1 MINSDISSQED
12 LVDVLLNLE
21 QSADLDL
28 PITANNVK
36 AIILVCIRTP
46 NMALRSSSLHVPIEA
61 ITENRV
67 TQGKICC
74 DLYINDLVI
83 SVDGNLLNSLAVGI
97 KIGRHYIVDAIS
109 VEESQMSSAL
119 YVSVNRHRRICR
131 MTKHASEQFI
141 IKYSEIAAAEAT
153 EEEL

>member
-36 AIILVCIRTP
+36 AIIL
-46 NMALRSSSLHVPIEA
+46 
-61 ITENRV
+61 
-67 TQGKICC
+67 
-74 DLYINDLVI
+74 
-83 SVDGNLLNSLAVGI
+83 
-97 KIGRHYIVDAIS
+97 IGRHYIVDAIS

-119 YVSVNRHRRICR
+119 YVSINRHRRICR

-141 IKYSEIAAAEAT
+141 MWLNIILDMIYVYKVNFA
-153 EEEL
+153 